1 MPDSNDE
8 RYRKIFD
15 YSNDAVFIVNPAKA
29 AILEANP
36 KACAMVGYPRQE
48 LLNLPLDTV
57 YGGGMPG
64 IQAFAGAVFECGQG
78 WTNELTLV
86 PKSGPPI
93 PTEMSAASIDIEGT
107 PCLLVLIRDGT
118 AIKQVE
124 EVLRKVSDELERV
137 VEEKTF
143 ELRKAHEIL
152 QEQAASRRVAEKA
165 LRKVERELRKFQ
177 KSEKTEGGPRPAAA
191 RSQRRAGAQG

>member
-1 MPDSNDE
+1 MPESADE

-15 YSNDAVFIVNPAKA
+15 YSSDAVFIIDPAKE

-36 KACAMVGYPRQE
+36 KACAMLGYPRE
-48 LLNLPLDTV
+48 EIMSLPLSTLYSGEMPTV
-57 YGGGMPG
+57 
-64 IQAFAGAVFECGQG
+64 QAFARAVFECGQG
-78 WTNELTLV
+78 WTNELSLAT
-86 PKSGPPI
+86 KSGERI
-93 PTEMSAASIDIEGT
+93 PTEMSAASIDMGGA

-124 EVLRKVSDELERV
+124 EVLRKVSDELERL

-165 LRKVERELRKFQ
+165 LRKVEKELRRFQ
-177 KSEKTEGGPRPAAA
+177 KMEGNNNRVAGPRP
-191 RSQRRAGAQG
+191 QRRAGAHG